1 MDFRAVG
8 CLAFFFG
15 PLEGIGI
22 FLDRVAGA
30 RNPEL
35 LLELELGLVG
45 CLAFFFG
52 PLEGIGIFLERV
64 AGARNPEL
72 PLELELGLGSA
83 FAWNSENVTINT
95 EIH

>member
-1 MDFRAVG
+1 MDFRA
-8 CLAFFFG
+8 
-15 PLEGIGI
+15 
-22 FLDRVAGA
+22 
-30 RNPEL
+30 
-35 LLELELGLVG
+35 VG

-72 PLELELGLGSA
+72 LLELELGLGSA
-83 FAWNSENVTINT
+83 LAWNSDNVTINT